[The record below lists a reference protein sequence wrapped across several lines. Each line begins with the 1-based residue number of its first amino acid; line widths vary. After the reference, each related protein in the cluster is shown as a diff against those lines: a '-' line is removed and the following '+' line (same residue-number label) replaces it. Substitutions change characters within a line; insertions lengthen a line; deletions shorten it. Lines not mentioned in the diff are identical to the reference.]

1 MHIQIE
7 PEDHA
12 SAYVLLASEQSRVMT
27 GAVINSDGGRGVMST
42 IVH

>member
-1 MHIQIE
+1 MGVQVE

-12 SAYVLLASEQSRVMT
+12 AAYVLLASDQSRIMT

-42 IVH
+42 TVG